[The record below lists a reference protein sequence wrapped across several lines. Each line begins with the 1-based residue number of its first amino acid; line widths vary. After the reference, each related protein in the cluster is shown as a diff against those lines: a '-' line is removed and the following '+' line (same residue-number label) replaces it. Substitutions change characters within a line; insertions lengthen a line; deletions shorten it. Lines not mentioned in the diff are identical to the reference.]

1 MLSAVEDMA
10 EESTVEEHE
19 SASTKQVLVCF
30 RERKRAV
37 VFPCGANAEAEK
49 DSLLS
54 AIRKEFEDVLGP
66 ESDIVLQKKSELW
79 DGEFIDIRDAAPIAD
94 HSVVKIV
101 CIFYYMGI
109 ACKI

>member
-30 RERKRAV
+30 GERKRAV

-54 AIRKEFEDVLGP
+54 AIRKEFEDVLGLNQTLSYRKKVNCGM
-66 ESDIVLQKKSELW
+66 ESLLI
-79 DGEFIDIRDAAPIAD
+79 
-94 HSVVKIV
+94 SVMQHLLPTIQL
-101 CIFYYMGI
+101 
-109 ACKI
+109 